1 MTSAIN
7 FKQIAM
13 TSNTDFYLRQ
23 LQPLLGGTISALART
38 GTPDDAWE
46 DEFFGLVV
54 TLADGTTR
62 TVLLLADDEGNGPGR
77 FEILDGLPAA

>member
-1 MTSAIN
+1 
-7 FKQIAM
+7 M

-38 GTPDDAWE
+38 GTPDDAWG

-77 FEILDGLPAA
+77 FEILDGPPAD